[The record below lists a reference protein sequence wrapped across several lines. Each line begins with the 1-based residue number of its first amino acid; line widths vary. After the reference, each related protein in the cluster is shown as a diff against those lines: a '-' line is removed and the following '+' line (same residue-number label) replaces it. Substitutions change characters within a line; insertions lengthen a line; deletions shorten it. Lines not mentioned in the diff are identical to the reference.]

1 MSNQKEQSLLDLLAK
16 EMHCEYLSDL
26 KFVDNR
32 CRKEIART
40 IRLHHPVES
49 ASFFEW
55 NDALHYLTGSCFEK
69 TEEEARNKLVS
80 LLQG

>member
-32 CRKEIART
+32 CRKEIAQT
-40 IRLHHPVES
+40 IQLHHPVES
-49 ASFFEW
+49 ASMFEW
-55 NDALHYLTGSCFEK
+55 NDALNYLTGNGPEK
-69 TEEEARNKLVS
+69 TADEARNKLVS

>member
-40 IRLHHPVES
+40 IQLRYPVES
-49 ASFFEW
+49 ATLFQSSVW
-55 NDALHYLTGSCFEK
+55 TI
-69 TEEEARNKLVS
+69 
-80 LLQG
+80 LL